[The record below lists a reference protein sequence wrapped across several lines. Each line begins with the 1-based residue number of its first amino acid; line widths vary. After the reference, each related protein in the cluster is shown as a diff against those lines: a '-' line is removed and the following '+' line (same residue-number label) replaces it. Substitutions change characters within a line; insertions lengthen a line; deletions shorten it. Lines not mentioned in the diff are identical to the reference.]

1 MSDPGG
7 GPTAVGERVVL
18 VTGGGGGIGTAV
30 ASRFL
35 SLGDTV
41 VLADISADA
50 LAGAVDGLPGPVTS
64 VTADVRVVADCD
76 RMVAQAVET
85 GGRLD
90 VLVNCAG
97 VWVEGDSWEMTEEQW
112 DRTIGVNLKGTFF
125 ACRAAIPHL
134 LRTEGCIVNI
144 SSDSG
149 LGGNPGCAIY
159 NASKFGVNGLTAS
172 LGLELAPH
180 GVRVNAV
187 CPADVDTSML
197 AGQARDYGGGD
208 EQGYLD
214 TLLAKYPAAQRAR
227 FDRPEEVAAL
237 VAFLASSEA
246 APITA
251 ACIPIEFGLTAGY

>member
-1 MSDPGG
+1 MTD
-7 GPTAVGERVVL
+7 RVVL
-18 VTGGGGGIGTAV
+18 ITGGAGGIGTAV
-30 ASRFL
+30 AARL
-35 SLGDTV
+35 LDLGDTV
-41 VLADISADA
+41 VLADRSAEG
-50 LAGAVDGLPGPVTS
+50 LRVAVDTLPEAVTS
-64 VTADVRVVADCD
+64 VEADVRVVADCD

-97 VWVEGDSWEMTEEQW
+97 VWVEGPSWEMTEEQW
-112 DRTIGVNLKGTFF
+112 DRTIDVNLKGTFF

-134 LRTEGCIVNI
+134 LRTEGCIVNL

-187 CPADVDTSML
+187 CPADVDTPML
-197 AGQARDYGGGD
+197 AGQARDFGGGD
-208 EQGYLD
+208 ERGYLD
-214 TLLAKYPAAQRAR
+214 ALLAKYPAGARAR
-227 FDRPEEVAAL
+227 FVRPEEVAAL
-237 VAFLASSEA
+237 VAFLASDDA
-246 APITA
+246 APITG
-251 ACIPIEFGLTAGY
+251 ACIPIEFGTTAGY